1 MRVIA
6 LLTIVVTFAAA
17 HAASAQTKT
26 PTPPATPPTQQKT
39 PPATPPAQQK
49 TPPPPATATPKPVPV
64 PPPTNITPVTPPTN
78 TTPVQPAQTTPA
90 TQTTPPALVAAPGA
104 GQAKAPAPATPA
116 APAAA
121 QPPAAE
127 NFTYQADGRRDPFLS
142 LVGTGS
148 EPRGMVSRK
157 GDGPAG
163 MTLGEISVRGIVQS
177 RGALVAMVQGPDNK
191 TYIVHQGDKLL
202 DGTIKTITP
211 QGLIVIQEVNDPL
224 SLVKQREVRK
234 LLRSLE
240 DAKE

>member
-1 MRVIA
+1 MRTLA
-6 LLTIVVTFAAA
+6 LITLIVTFAA
-17 HAASAQTKT
+17 HSTWAQTKT
-26 PTPPATPPTQQKT
+26 P
-39 PPATPPAQQK
+39 
-49 TPPPPATATPKPVPV
+49 
-64 PPPTNITPVTPPTN
+64 
-78 TTPVQPAQTTPA
+78 PAQTPPS
-90 TQTTPPALVAAPGA
+90 TTPPAGAA
-104 GQAKAPAPATPA
+104 A
-116 APAAA
+116 APAKPAA
-121 QPPAAE
+121 SQPPAPE
-127 NFTYQADGRRDPFLS
+127 NYTYQAEGRRDPFLS
-142 LVGTGS
+142 LVGSGS
-148 EPRGMVSRK
+148 EPRAALSRK
-157 GDGPAG
+157 GEGPAG